1 MSNIFNTFQQGSNL
15 GMFNFGQPQPNQF
28 GNIEELIGKLPADK
42 QAAAREKYI
51 NDLSEAQA
59 MMRAVSPFMP
69 ERPKLSDLES
79 FREREARR
87 AQELGKESLREAFK
101 YSMLAS
107 IPKTIAQS
115 FANISAMNLQGAQ
128 NATDTFSKTLA
139 SYPRAQFN
147 TPNIQY
153 EKYFS

>member
-1 MSNIFNTFQQGSNL
+1 MSNIFNTFQRGSNL
-15 GMFNFGQPQPNQF
+15 GMFNFGQPQPSQF

-42 QAAAREKYI
+42 QASAREKYI
-51 NDLSEAQA
+51 SDLSEAEA

-69 ERPKLSDLES
+69 ERPKLPELEA

-87 AQELGKESLREAFK
+87 AQELGKESLREGFK
-101 YSMLAS
+101 YATLAN

-115 FANISAMNLQGAQ
+115 FGNIAAMHLLGAQ
-128 NATDTFSKTLA
+128 QIAGTYANTL
-139 SYPRAQFN
+139 SNYPRAQFS